1 MERSVITNYINAN
14 KERFL
19 NELLDLL
26 RIPSVSADPKYAGDV
41 NKTAEAVKQRLIEAG
56 VDNVEVSPTKGYPV
70 VYGEKIIDP
79 KKPTVIVYGHYDV
92 QPADPINLWHSPPF
106 EPVIKKTE
114 VHPDG
119 AIFARG
125 ACDDKGQMYMH
136 VKAFE
141 LMMKTGTLPCNVK
154 FMIEGEEEV
163 GSANLGDWI
172 IKNKARL
179 KGDVILISD
188 TSMIAKDIP
197 SIDTGLRGLAY
208 MEVEVTG
215 PNRDLHSGVYGGA
228 VANPVNVLCK
238 LIASCHDENNHITI
252 PGFYDEVLELTN
264 AERAELNLAPF
275 DINEFKKDLNIE
287 QEQGEKG
294 YTTME
299 RTGIRPT
306 LDVNGIWGGY
316 IGEGAKTVLPSK
328 AFAKISMRLVPNQ
341 NSDVISKLFQKY
353 FESVAP
359 KSVKV
364 KVKPHHGG
372 EPVVVTPDSPGFKA
386 ASLAMTESFGKKPV
400 PTRGGGS
407 IPIVALF
414 KKELGLDS
422 ILFGFGLDTDALHS
436 PNEHYGL
443 FNYYKGI
450 ETIPLFY
457 KHFSELTK

>member
-1 MERSVITNYINAN
+1 M
-14 KERFL
+14 
-19 NELLDLL
+19 
-26 RIPSVSADPKYAGDV
+26 
-41 NKTAEAVKQRLIEAG
+41 EAG
-56 VDNVEVSPTKGYPV
+56 ADKVELSPTRGFPV

-92 QPADPINLWHSPPF
+92 QPPDPLNLWESPPF
-106 EPVIKKTE
+106 EPVIKKTA

-119 AIFARG
+119 ALYARG
-125 ACDDKGQMYMH
+125 ACDDKGQMFMH

-141 LMMKTGTLPCNVK
+141 LMMKSNSLPCNVK

-163 GSANLGDWI
+163 GSPNLGPWI
-172 IKNKARL
+172 VENKARL

-188 TSMIAKDIP
+188 TSMIGNDTP
-197 SIDTGLRGLAY
+197 SIDVGLRGLAY

-228 VANPVNVLCK
+228 VGNPVNILCK
-238 LIASCHDENNHITI
+238 MIADCHDENKHITI
-252 PGFYDEVLELTN
+252 PGFYDDVLELTSE
-264 AERAELNLAPF
+264 ERAEMAKAPF
-275 DINEFKKDLNIE
+275 DLEAYKKDLGINE
-287 QEQGEKG
+287 VVGEKG
-294 YTTME
+294 FSTIE

-316 IGEGAKTVLPSK
+316 TGEGAKTVLPAK

-341 NSDVISKLFQKY
+341 DSQKISGLFQKY

-359 KSVKV
+359 KSVTV
-364 KVKPHHGG
+364 KVTSHHGG
-372 EPVVVTPDSPGFKA
+372 EPVVVSTTSNSYKA
-386 ASLAMTESFGKKPV
+386 ASRAMEETFGKKPI

-422 ILFGFGLDTDALHS
+422 ILLGFGLDSDSLHS

-443 FNYYKGI
+443 FNFYKGI

-457 KHFSELTK
+457 KYFVELQAK

>member
-1 MERSVITNYINAN
+1 
-14 KERFL
+14 
-19 NELLDLL
+19 
-26 RIPSVSADPKYAGDV
+26 
-41 NKTAEAVKQRLIEAG
+41 
-56 VDNVEVSPTKGYPV
+56 
-70 VYGEKIIDP
+70 
-79 KKPTVIVYGHYDV
+79 
-92 QPADPINLWHSPPF
+92 
-106 EPVIKKTE
+106 
-114 VHPDG
+114 
-119 AIFARG
+119 
-125 ACDDKGQMYMH
+125 
-136 VKAFE
+136 
-141 LMMKTGTLPCNVK
+141 
-154 FMIEGEEEV
+154 MIEGEEEV

-252 PGFYDEVLELTN
+252 PGFYDEVVELTN

-364 KVKPHHGG
+364 KVTPHHGG